1 MKKTLI
7 IVLFLITAACPQ
19 NMRKNAYYSL
29 FADQKAGQIGDAI
42 TIIVVESSLASNNAE
57 KNTGKSSDL
66 GLGVSG
72 SVSGTDIPNV
82 DAKIGTNNE
91 FNGNGSTKTTGVIQT
106 KISATIDSVLSN
118 GNLVISGNKKLNING
133 EEQIISIKGVVR
145 TTDVRPDN
153 SVLSYN
159 ISNAEISFEGNGL
172 IQDSQS
178 PGWLTKFLHW
188 IF

>member
-1 MKKTLI
+1 MKKILL
-7 IVLFLITAACPQ
+7 VSLLMLGTAYSQ
-19 NMRKNAYYSL
+19 DMRKNAYFSL
-29 FADQKAGQIGDAI
+29 FADQKAAQIGDAI
-42 TIIVVESSLASNNAE
+42 TIIVIESSLASNNAE

-72 SVSGTDIPNV
+72 SVSGKDIPNI

-106 KISATIDSVLSN
+106 KISATIDSVLYN
-118 GNLVISGNKKLNING
+118 GNLVISGNKRLSING
-133 EEQIISIKGVVR
+133 EEQVISIRGVVR

-159 ISNAEISFEGNGL
+159 ISNAEISFEGSGL